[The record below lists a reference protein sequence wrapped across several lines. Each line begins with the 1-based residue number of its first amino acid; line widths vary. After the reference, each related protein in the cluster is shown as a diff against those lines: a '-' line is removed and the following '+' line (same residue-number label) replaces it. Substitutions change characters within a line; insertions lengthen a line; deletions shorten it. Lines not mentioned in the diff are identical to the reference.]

1 MKTKQNIITVSGID
15 NNGETHNKKYKR
27 IAKSKKLKG
36 FTEHVNINLVAR
48 NVLSASDMKYLSI
61 VNHRNRVV
69 HYIGDAPKIAGYKFI
84 KIKII

>member
-1 MKTKQNIITVSGID
+1 MKTKQNIITVTGMN

-27 IAKSKKLKG
+27 IAKSKKIEE
-36 FTEHVNINLVAR
+36 FTEHSNINLVAR
-48 NVLSASDMKYLSI
+48 NVLGASDIKYLSI
-61 VNHRNRVV
+61 VNHRSRVI